1 MNPILAPIR
10 WLARSR
16 TRAFVF
22 LFVLGFSLRVGVLT
36 LIPPDLIPPNPN
48 WETGAVALSLVERG
62 EFANPYLIPTG
73 PTAHMPPLQVGL
85 FALLYKLVGYSYLG
99 GLIRWLLVSGAHA
112 ATFALLPWVGE
123 RIGVGREV
131 GVVGGLGGAL
141 AVHWPYELESFS
153 ALVSVILLM
162 AFLGRWG
169 SGPDTPERVEPR
181 RASTSGSI
189 ILGLAAGISFHLQPA
204 LLPVVLGCLL
214 FELWWGREAGAKRQ
228 VAILTLVMVMA
239 CIPWSWRNARALGE
253 PFFVRSN
260 LGLELYVGNHDG
272 AHGDI
277 DVSVARRS
285 FRHPRTDLAEAE
297 RLRDLGE
304 AEYMR
309 RKRREALEWITS
321 NPDTFLKLTAS
332 RIAYFWGGPLH
343 RFPASLGPL
352 FLTLLALLGAW
363 RILPPLSP
371 PQRAALLIPLFTYPL
386 IYYIVAYMP
395 RYGYPI
401 RWILFLLA
409 GGAVWALIAGE
420 TPGGKLPDTP
430 RGA

>member
-16 TRAFVF
+16 TRAFVV

-48 WETGAVALSLVERG
+48 WETGAVAFSLVERG
-62 EFANPYLIPTG
+62 EFADPYLIPTG
-73 PTAHMPPLQVGL
+73 PTAHMPPLQVSL
-85 FALLYKLVGYSYLG
+85 FALLYKLLGYSHLG

-112 ATFALLPWVGE
+112 ATFALLPWVGD

-131 GVVGGLGGAL
+131 GVAGGLGGAL

-153 ALVSVILLM
+153 ALVLVLLLM

-169 SGPDTPERVEPR
+169 RGPDTRERVETR

-214 FELWWGREAGAKRQ
+214 FELWWRREAGARRQ
-228 VAILTLVMVMA
+228 VAILTLAMVLA
-239 CIPWSWRNARALGE
+239 CIPWSCRNHRTLGE

-309 RKRREALEWITS
+309 QKKEEALEWITS
-321 NPDTFLKLTAS
+321 NPGRFLKLTAS
-332 RIAYFWGGPLH
+332 RIAYFWGGPVH
-343 RFPASLGPL
+343 RFPASPGALL
-352 FLTLLALLGAW
+352 LTALALLGAW
-363 RILPPLSP
+363 RILPTLSP
-371 PQRAALLIPLFTYPL
+371 PQRAALLIPLSTYPL

-409 GGAVWALIAGE
+409 GGAVWAWIAGE
-420 TPGGKLPDTP
+420 TPGGKPAADP